1 MKRATT
7 VKIVLFGILAMTMGY
22 FIAIVG
28 DNTLTAEPY
37 FRETNAPLEH
47 SQFNKIFRDVMPA
60 VVNISTERTVKY
72 RNNDPFFDFFRD
84 FFGDQRQ
91 NPYREDK
98 ATSIGSGFIISK
110 EGYIVTNSHVVARAD
125 SIFVRLSDGE
135 KFDAELVASDPE
147 TDVAVIKIK
156 PNKNFTTVPLG
167 DSEAIEVGDWAIA
180 IGNPFGLDRTLT
192 VGVVSAKSR
201 EMGAGKFDNFI
212 QTDAAINPGNSGGPL
227 LNINGEV
234 IGINT
239 MILGGQAQNLGFAI
253 PINMA
258 KNVIIQLIENKEV
271 KRQQLGV
278 TVQEVNDQVKKDLD
292 LDVDHGLLVVKVEEK
307 SPAEKAG
314 ITVNDIIT
322 ELNGEKVDSFTMFA
336 RNIAFSK
343 PGETVTLTLLRD
355 GKSIRIKARLE
366 EEKPQKSME
375 EKSWGLTLKNDDNGV
390 RITDVNKK
398 SPAYRALYPDDV
410 IVAVNR
416 QRVRDV
422 KDLEKLLDDLKDRD
436 RLYFTVIRDG
446 QMQTIVVSKRGSG
459 VLPY

>member
-7 VKIVLFGILAMTMGY
+7 VKIVIFGILAMTIGY
-22 FIAIVG
+22 FIAIVS
-28 DNTLTAEPY
+28 DNNLTAEPY
-37 FRETNAPLEH
+37 FRETNTPLEH

-60 VVNISTERTVKY
+60 VVNISTERIVKY
-72 RNNDPFFDFFRD
+72 RNNDPFFEFFRD
-84 FFGDQRQ
+84 FFGEQPGS
-91 NPYREDK
+91 PYREDK

-125 SIFVRLSDGE
+125 SIIVRLSDGE
-135 KFDAELVASDPE
+135 KYDAELVASDPE

-156 PNKNFTTVPLG
+156 PNKNFTTVSLG
-167 DSEAIEVGDWAIA
+167 DSDAIEVGDWAIA

-201 EMGAGKFDNFI
+201 EMGAGKYDNFI

-253 PINMA
+253 PVNMA
-258 KNVIIQLIENKEV
+258 KNVIVQLIENKEV

-278 TVQEVNDQVKKDLD
+278 AVQEITDQVKKDLD
-292 LDVDHGLLVVKVEEK
+292 LDVDYGLLVVKVEEK

-314 ITVNDIIT
+314 IKVNDIIT
-322 ELNGEKVDSFTMFA
+322 HLNGKKVDSFTMFA

-343 PGETVTLTLLRD
+343 PGETVTLTLSRD
-355 GKSIRIKARLE
+355 GKSVKVKARLE
-366 EEKPQKSME
+366 EEKPPKSVK
-375 EKSWGLTLKNDDNGV
+375 EKSWGLTVENADNGV
-390 RITDVNKK
+390 RITQVDKK
-398 SPAYRALYPDDV
+398 SPAYRVLYPDDI

-416 QRVRDV
+416 QRTRDV
-422 KDLEKLLDDLKDRD
+422 KDFEKLMDSLEDRD

-446 QMQTIVVSKRGSG
+446 QTQTIMISRKRSG
-459 VLPY
+459 IFPY

>member
-336 RNIAFSK
+336 RKIAFSE

-366 EEKPQKSME
+366 EEKPQKSTE

-446 QMQTIVVSKRGSG
+446 QMQTIVVSKKGSG

>member
-60 VVNISTERTVKY
+60 VVNISTERIVKY

-84 FFGDQRQ
+84 FFGDQSKS
-91 NPYREDK
+91 PYREDK

-135 KFDAELVASDPE
+135 KYDAELVASDPE

-258 KNVIIQLIENKEV
+258 KNVIVQLIENKEV

-278 TVQEVNDQVKKDLD
+278 TVQEINDQVKKDLD

-314 ITVNDIIT
+314 IKVNDIIT
-322 ELNGEKVDSFTMFA
+322 HLNNEKVDSFNMFA
-336 RNIAFSK
+336 RNIAFSEE
-343 PGETVTLTLLRD
+343 GETVTLTLLRD
-355 GKSIRIKARLE
+355 GKSIKVKARLE
-366 EEKPQKSME
+366 EEKAPKSVE
-375 EKSWGLTLKNDDNGV
+375 EKSWGLTLENADNGV
-390 RITDVNKK
+390 RITDVDKK

-416 QRVRDV
+416 QRIRDV
-422 KDLEKLLDDLKDRD
+422 KDFEKLMDDLKERD

-446 QMQTIVVSKRGSG
+446 QMQTIVISKRGSG
-459 VLPY
+459 TLPY

>member
-336 RNIAFSK
+336 RKIAFSE

>member
-366 EEKPQKSME
+366 EEKPQKSTE

>member
-336 RNIAFSK
+336 RKIAFSE

-366 EEKPQKSME
+366 EEKPQKSTE

>member
-1 MKRATT
+1 
-7 VKIVLFGILAMTMGY
+7 
-22 FIAIVG
+22 
-28 DNTLTAEPY
+28 
-37 FRETNAPLEH
+37 
-47 SQFNKIFRDVMPA
+47 
-60 VVNISTERTVKY
+60 
-72 RNNDPFFDFFRD
+72 
-84 FFGDQRQ
+84 
-91 NPYREDK
+91 
-98 ATSIGSGFIISK
+98 
-110 EGYIVTNSHVVARAD
+110 
-125 SIFVRLSDGE
+125 
-135 KFDAELVASDPE
+135 
-147 TDVAVIKIK
+147 
-156 PNKNFTTVPLG
+156 
-167 DSEAIEVGDWAIA
+167 
-180 IGNPFGLDRTLT
+180 
-192 VGVVSAKSR
+192 
-201 EMGAGKFDNFI
+201 
-212 QTDAAINPGNSGGPL
+212 
-227 LNINGEV
+227 
-234 IGINT
+234 